1 LYYILFL
8 CAFRSVHRVIEQIVK
23 RLFFTMNATSA
34 WLLTANSKLNS
45 PDLRAVYEQQATG
58 YSFKVYLVDDSCWLV
73 AAWPQGSRIAFR
85 LAYSPND
92 RLELKNV
99 IAEGRNITFRIAS
112 LMGAY
117 EAVVC
122 LPEDQHEPVLRLTTT
137 LKTAAPLLFPYW
149 PRDIA
154 PLGAAGS
161 DLLAEGDVQV
171 RQVGTRSGQ
180 LYFSLTRPKAGSVLY
195 LQNLSALADYNQD
208 TETSAG
214 DTVGG
219 EWPEIGF
226 ALPPTVKNKPLES
239 GKSYVLSD
247 AFIAFSEAVPPDE
260 PAMVRQYL
268 DMLAAV
274 YLKLPKPATTYK
286 HWPDILQKG
295 LTDLQDSPGCWSQ
308 VGGNHYFNAYVCDY
322 ATPPEIMVQLA
333 VLLPLLDYVEW
344 NDAQLAM
351 MKKIKAGLPAFYNE
365 KLGTIMRWHPKVADT
380 MKGEEEQKK
389 PMVMDSWYLN
399 HPLLNLSRLAL
410 KGDQVAE
417 KLFLDSLDFAIR
429 VARHFDYNWPVFYK
443 MDTLEVVKAETQPG
457 KGGEKD
463 VPGLYAHVMLQAWE
477 LTGDRRYLA
486 EAEKAAQRLRG
497 LGFEL
502 FYQANN
508 TAFSA
513 GALLRLYK
521 ITKKDVYKEL
531 SYLCLAN
538 IFKNARLWDCNYGYG
553 KNFPSFFALFP
564 LNDAPYTAVYEEQEV
579 FCAFHD
585 YLHHAE
591 GQEILPSVR
600 LLIAEYIRFL
610 VERAVYYYPTILPNE
625 MLEEKPKTGELDP
638 NLWIALEDMHDGWEK
653 SGEVGQEVYGA
664 GNAFGILPRH
674 YMQVEG
680 QPFMI
685 YSDYPTYGFAAKK
698 HRPATFKLAGDAR
711 LSCRLMLVKTD
722 KRKMPEFKLTINGTK
737 ELWKGKKT
745 KEGHLE
751 FTVPGNAEIHINWK

>member
-1 LYYILFL
+1 
-8 CAFRSVHRVIEQIVK
+8 
-23 RLFFTMNATSA
+23 MNATSA
-34 WLLTANSKLNS
+34 WLLTANSKLND
-45 PDLRAVYEQQATG
+45 PDLKPVYDRQAAG
-58 YSFKVYLVDDSCWLV
+58 YTFKVLMTGDSCWLV
-73 AAWPQGSRIAFR
+73 ACWPNGSRIAFR
-85 LAYSPND
+85 MAYSPD
-92 RLELKNV
+92 DELVLRDVTEKDGQIIFRFAVLIGEYESTLTLPGENPV
-99 IAEGRNITFRIAS
+99 I
-112 LMGAY
+112 
-117 EAVVC
+117 
-122 LPEDQHEPVLRLTTT
+122 RLTTQ
-137 LKTAAPLLFPYW
+137 LKTSAPLLFPYW
-149 PRDIA
+149 PRDIVV
-154 PLGAAGS
+154 LGAAGS
-161 DLLAEGDVQV
+161 DNLAEGDVKV
-171 RQVGTRSGQ
+171 SQVGTRSGQ
-180 LYFSLTRPKAGSVLY
+180 LYFNLTRPKAGSVLY
-195 LQNLSALADYNQD
+195 LQNLTALADYNQD

-226 ALPPTVKNKPLES
+226 ALPPTLKQKPLEE

-247 AFIAFSEAVPPDE
+247 ALISFSEEVPADE
-260 PAMVRQYL
+260 PAMVRQYFDL
-268 DMLAAV
+268 LAAA
-274 YLKLPKPATTYK
+274 YLLLPKPDTSYK
-286 HWPDILQKG
+286 NWPEILQKG

-308 VGGNHYFNAYVCDY
+308 VDGHHYFNAYVCDY

-344 NDAQLAM
+344 NNGQLDV
-351 MKKIKAGLPAFYNE
+351 MKKVKEGLPAFYNKE
-365 KLGTIMRWHPKVADT
+365 LGTIMRWHPKVADT
-380 MKGEEEQKK
+380 MEGEEEHKK

-410 KGDQVAE
+410 KGDKVAE
-417 KLFLDSLDFAIR
+417 QLFLDSLEFAIK
-429 VARHFDYNWPVFYK
+429 VAHHFDYSWPVFYK

-463 VPGLYAHVMLQAWE
+463 VPGLYAHIMLQAWE
-477 LTGDRRYLA
+477 LTGKKRYLA
-486 EAEKAAQRLRG
+486 EAEKSALRLKG

-521 ITKKDVYKEL
+521 ITKKEVYKEL

-538 IFKNARLWDCNYGYG
+538 IMKNVSLWDCNYGYG

-585 YLHHAE
+585 YLRRAE
-591 GQEILPSVR
+591 GEDLLPSVR
-600 LLIAEYIRFL
+600 LLVAEYIRYL
-610 VERAVYYYPTILPNE
+610 VDRAVYYYPTMLPKD
-625 MLEEKPKTGELDP
+625 MLSEEVKTGEVDP

-685 YSDYPTYGFAAKK
+685 YTDYPTYGFSPKK
-698 HRPATFKLAGDAR
+698 HRPANFRLAGDGR
-711 LSCRLMLVKTD
+711 LQARLMLVKTD
-722 KRKMPEFKLTINGTK
+722 SGHMPEFTVKLQGKK
-737 ELWKGKKT
+737 ETLTGKKT
-745 KEGHLE
+745 KDGHLE
-751 FTVPGNAEIHINWK
+751 FTVPGDSHLHIDWK

>member
-1 LYYILFL
+1 LAGRSIRRSQAIIFNLKFL
-8 CAFRSVHRVIEQIVK
+8 
-23 RLFFTMNATSA
+23 TMNATSA

-45 PDLRAVYEQQATG
+45 PDLSPVYEQQAAG
-58 YSFKVYLVDDSCWLV
+58 YSFNVYLVDDSCWLV
-73 AAWPQGSRIAFR
+73 AAWPRGSRIAFR

-92 RLELKNV
+92 WLELKKV
-99 IAEGRNITFRIAS
+99 TEKDRNIIFRIAS
-112 LMGAY
+112 LMGEY

-122 LPEDQHEPVLRLTTT
+122 LPDDQNEPVLRLTTT
-137 LKTAAPLLFPYW
+137 LTTAAPLLFPYW
-149 PRDIA
+149 PRDIV
-154 PLGAAGS
+154 PLGASGS
-161 DLLAEGDVQV
+161 DVLAEGHVQV

-180 LYFSLTRPKAGSVLY
+180 LYFNLTRPKAGSVLY
-195 LQNLSALADYNQD
+195 LQNLTALADYNQD

-219 EWPEIGF
+219 EWPEVGF
-226 ALPPTVKNKPLES
+226 ALPPTIKNKPLES

-247 AFIAFSEAVPPDE
+247 ALITFSEEVPSDE

-268 DMLAAV
+268 DMLSAV
-274 YLKLPKPATTYK
+274 YLQLPKPATTYK
-286 HWPDILQKG
+286 HWPEILQKG

-344 NDAQLAM
+344 NSAQLEV
-351 MKKIKAGLPAFYNE
+351 MKKIKAGLPAFYNKE
-365 KLGTIMRWHPKVADT
+365 LGTIMRWHPKVADT
-380 MKGEEEQKK
+380 MEGEEEHKK

-417 KLFLDSLDFAIR
+417 KLFLDSLDFAIS
-429 VARHFDYNWPVFYK
+429 VAHHFNYNWPVFYK

-477 LTGDRRYLA
+477 LTGEKRYLA
-486 EAEKAAQRLRG
+486 EAEKAAQKLKG

-521 ITKKDVYKEL
+521 ITKKEIYKQL

-538 IFKNARLWDCNYGYG
+538 IFKNVSLWDCNYGYG

-600 LLIAEYIRFL
+600 LLLAEYVRFL
-610 VERAVYYYPTILPNE
+610 VERAVYYYPTMLPKA
-625 MLEEKPKTGELDP
+625 MLSEDVKTGEVDP

-685 YSDYPTYGFAAKK
+685 YTDYPTYGFSPKK
-698 HRPATFKLAGDAR
+698 HRPAKFKLAGDRR

-722 KRKMPEFKLTINGTK
+722 RGKMPEFVLTLNNSK
-737 ELWKGKKT
+737 ELAKGKRT
-745 KEGHLE
+745 KGGHLE
-751 FTVPGNAEIHINWK
+751 FTVPGDSEIHINWI

>member
-1 LYYILFL
+1 
-8 CAFRSVHRVIEQIVK
+8 
-23 RLFFTMNATSA
+23 MNAISA
-34 WLLTANSKLNS
+34 WLLNANSKLND
-45 PDLRAVYEQQATG
+45 PGLTAIYEQQAAG
-58 YSFKVYLVDDSCWLV
+58 YSFQVFLIGDSCWLV
-73 AAWPQGSRIAFR
+73 VAWPKGSRIAFR

-92 RLELKNV
+92 QLEIKKVLEKDQSVN
-99 IAEGRNITFRIAS
+99 FRIAS
-112 LMGAY
+112 LMGDY
-117 EAVVC
+117 EVGVQ
-122 LPEDQHEPVLRLTTT
+122 LPGTENPVLRLTTT
-137 LKTAAPLLFPYW
+137 LKTIAPLLFPYW
-149 PRDIA
+149 PRDIV
-154 PLGAAGS
+154 PLGAKDS
-161 DLLAEGDVQV
+161 EVLAEGGIKVS
-171 RQVGTRSGQ
+171 QVGTRSGQ

-195 LQNLSALADYNQD
+195 LQNLTALADYNQA

-219 EWPEIGF
+219 EWPELGF
-226 ALPPTVKNKPLES
+226 ALPPTLKNKPLEA
-239 GKSYVLSD
+239 GRNYVLSD
-247 AFIAFSEAVPPDE
+247 AYIAFSGEVPVDE
-260 PAMVRQYL
+260 PAMVKQYL
-268 DMLAAV
+268 DLLAAV
-274 YLKLPKPATTYK
+274 YLQLPKPDTTYK
-286 HWPDILQKG
+286 HWPEILQKG
-295 LTDLQDSPGCWSQ
+295 LTDLQDSPGCWAQ
-308 VGGNHYFNAYVCDY
+308 VDGNHYFNAYVCDY
-322 ATPPEIMVQLA
+322 KTPPEIMVQLA

-344 NDAQLAM
+344 NDAQLAV
-351 MKKIKAGLPAFYNE
+351 MKKIKDGLPAFYN
-365 KLGTIMRWHPKVADT
+365 KDLGTIMRWHPKVADT
-380 MKGEEEQKK
+380 MEGEEEHKK

-410 KGDQVAE
+410 KGDAQAK
-417 KLFLDSLDFAIR
+417 KLFVESLDFAIK
-429 VARHFDYNWPVFYK
+429 VARHFDYSWPVFYK

-477 LTGDRRYLA
+477 LTGEKRYLA
-486 EAEKAAQRLRG
+486 EAEKAALKLKG

-508 TAFSA
+508 TSFSA

-521 ITKKDVYKEL
+521 ITKKEIYKEL

-538 IFKNARLWDCNYGYG
+538 VFKNVRLWDCDYGYG

-600 LLIAEYIRFL
+600 LLLAEYIRFL
-610 VERAVYYYPTILPNE
+610 VERAVFYYPTMLPEE
-625 MLEEKPKTGELDP
+625 MLSEEVKTGEVDR
-638 NLWIALEDMHDGWEK
+638 NLWIALEDMHDGWER

-674 YMQVEG
+674 YMQVDG

-685 YSDYPTYGFAAKK
+685 YTDYPTYGFSPKK
-698 HRPATFKLAGDAR
+698 HRPAKFKLAGDGR
-711 LSCRLMLVKTD
+711 LSCRLMLVKTE
-722 KRKMPEFKLTINGTK
+722 RGKMPEFALTLNTSK
-737 ELWKGKKT
+737 EPVKGKRT

-751 FTVPGNAEIHINWK
+751 FTVPGDSEIHISWK

>member
-1 LYYILFL
+1 
-8 CAFRSVHRVIEQIVK
+8 
-23 RLFFTMNATSA
+23 MNATSA
-34 WLLTANSKLNS
+34 WVLSVNAKLND
-45 PDLRAVYEQQATG
+45 PQLQPVFEQEALG
-58 YSFKVYLVDDSCWLV
+58 YSLKVYVIEDSIWLV
-73 AAWPQGSRIAFR
+73 AAWPKGSRIAFR

-92 RLELKNV
+92 RLELTDAKKSGELV
-99 IAEGRNITFRIAS
+99 TFRIRS
-112 LMGAY
+112 LMGEY
-117 EAVVC
+117 ESVLI
-122 LPEDQHEPVLRLTTT
+122 LPKGDVPVFRLTTT
-137 LKTAAPLLFPYW
+137 LKTSAPLLFPYW
-149 PRDIA
+149 PRDIV

-161 DLLAEGDVQV
+161 DLLAEGEIKVS
-171 RQVGTRSGQ
+171 QVGTRSGQ

-195 LQNLSALADYNQD
+195 LQNLTALAGYNQQ

-226 ALPPTVKNKPLES
+226 ALPPTLKNKPLEA

-247 AFIAFSEAVPPDE
+247 AFIAVSEEVPEDE
-260 PAMVRQYL
+260 AAMVRQYL
-268 DMLAAV
+268 DLMAAV
-274 YLKLPKPATTYK
+274 YLELPKPPTTYK
-286 HWPDILQKG
+286 DWPGTLQKG
-295 LTDLQDSPGCWSQ
+295 LTDLTESPGCWSQ
-308 VGGNHYFNAYVCDY
+308 VDGHHYFNAYVCDY

-344 NDAQLAM
+344 NDSQLGV
-351 MKKIKAGLPAFYNE
+351 MKKIKDGLPAFYEE
-365 KLGTIMRWHPKVADT
+365 KYGTIMRWHPKAADKLT
-380 MKGEEEQKK
+380 GEEEQKQ
-389 PMVMDSWYLN
+389 PLVMDSWYLH

-410 KGDQVAE
+410 KGDKVAE
-417 KLFLDSLDFAIR
+417 NLFLDSLEFSIR
-429 VARHFDYNWPVFYK
+429 VAQHFDYSWPVFYK

-477 LTGDRRYLA
+477 LTGDKRYLA
-486 EAEKAAQRLRG
+486 EAEKSAMKLKG

-521 ITKKDVYKEL
+521 VTKKEVYKQL

-538 IFKNARLWDCNYGYG
+538 VFKNVRLWDCNYGYG

-585 YLHHAE
+585 YLRHAE
-591 GQEILPSVR
+591 GEEIQPSLR
-600 LLIAEYIRFL
+600 LLMAEYIRFL
-610 VERAVYYYPTILPNE
+610 VERAVYYYPTMLPGN
-625 MLEEKPKTGELDP
+625 MLSDEVKTGEVDR

-685 YSDYPTYGFAAKK
+685 YTDYPTYGFSPKK
-698 HRPATFKLAGDAR
+698 HRPANFRLAGDAR
-711 LSCRLMLVKTD
+711 LNARLMLVKTD
-722 KRKMPEFKLTINGTK
+722 KGKLPEFTVSFKGSK
-737 ELWKGKKT
+737 EQLKGKKI

-751 FTVPGNAEIHINWK
+751 FLVPGDSEIHIDWK